1 MNARP
6 KKFSLAYLA
15 SLLIQCHISQYTHY
29 SNFKLASRVP
39 RKCYPCGGIFIS
51 QNNNNLK
58 STIYI
63 SSPVLPGPAVYFIM
77 CQYEERIIC
86 ENGITLCFITYQPYQ
101 NQERTAVAL
110 YLYKTSQRGLVL
122 MFLPPTDL
130 EVRYYRKQWKG
141 EPLLFPDI
149 DIRYTRNLRTHDM
162 KSAERWGLF
171 TIGII
176 LWPNICF
183 NKINNI

>member
-1 MNARP
+1 LTEKLFVIKYHTMMNARP

-29 SNFKLASRVP
+29 SNFKLAAECQENATLVAGFFS
-39 RKCYPCGGIFIS
+39 
-51 QNNNNLK
+51 LK
-58 STIYI
+58 TTII
-63 SSPVLPGPAVYFIM
+63 SSQQFIYQVQFCLDLPCILLCASMKREF
-77 CQYEERIIC
+77 IC

-130 EVRYYRKQWKG
+130 EVRYYRKQ
-141 EPLLFPDI
+141 
-149 DIRYTRNLRTHDM
+149 
-162 KSAERWGLF
+162 
-171 TIGII
+171 
-176 LWPNICF
+176 
-183 NKINNI
+183 